1 MLDKYMDGQPV
12 VYRMLMNAINNN
24 KLSHAYLFDANGNS
38 DVYDIVLSFVK
49 MIVSKDSEIDI
60 NDLSKRIDDGNYL
73 DVKVIEPDGLWIKK
87 DQVLELEEEF
97 NKKAIEGK
105 KKIYIIKSADKMNS
119 STANSILKFLEE
131 PVDDIIAFLIVD
143 NISLVLPTIVSRCQ
157 VLRLNR
163 KNYENSTL
171 DNFNNL
177 FFNSKLDVDSKKV
190 FIDNVINFINYLESN
205 GLDTIIYS
213 KRLWHNNFKNRDE
226 CVMALELIINY
237 YYDVIKYK
245 TLNKI
250 DFFKDRERD
259 INNIASN
266 NDLNDL
272 TRKLSVCIEIKSYFM
287 NNLNINLT
295 FDRFVIEMCG
305 D

>member
-24 KLSHAYLFDANGNS
+24 KLSHAYLFDSNGNS
-38 DVYDIVLSFVK
+38 DVYDIVMSFVK
-49 MIVSKDSEIDI
+49 MIVCMDNEFDIDDI
-60 NDLSKRIDDGNYL
+60 SKRIDDGNYL
-73 DVKVIEPDGLWIKK
+73 DVKVIEPYGLWIKK

-105 KKIYIIKSADKMNS
+105 KKVYIIKSADRMNS

-131 PVDDIIAFLIVD
+131 PVDDIIAILIVD
-143 NISLVLPTIVSRCQ
+143 NLSLVLPTIVSRCQ
-157 VLRLNR
+157 VLRLNK
-163 KNYENSTL
+163 KNYSDNTL

-177 FFNSKLDVDSKKV
+177 FYNSKLDDENKKL
-190 FIDNVINFINYLESN
+190 FINNVLSFIKEFEFSE
-205 GLDTIIYS
+205 LDTIIYG

-226 CVMALELIINY
+226 CIMAMELIINF

-245 TLNKI
+245 TLKTL
-250 DFFKDRERD
+250 DFFKD
-259 INNIASN
+259 NNELIGSIASKN
-266 NDLNDL
+266 SLEDLI
-272 TRKLSVCIEIKSYFM
+272 RKVSICCRIKTYFM
-287 NNLNINLT
+287 INLNINLT
-295 FDRFVIEMCG
+295 YDRFIIEMCG

>member
-24 KLSHAYLFDANGNS
+24 KLSHAYLFDSNGNS
-38 DVYDIVLSFVK
+38 DVYDIVMSFVK
-49 MIVSKDSEIDI
+49 MIVCMDNEFDIDDI
-60 NDLSKRIDDGNYL
+60 SKRIDDGNYL
-73 DVKVIEPDGLWIKK
+73 DVKVIEPDCLWIKK

-105 KKIYIIKSADKMNS
+105 KKVYIIKSADRMNS

-131 PVDDIIAFLIVD
+131 PVDDIIAILIVD
-143 NISLVLPTIVSRCQ
+143 NLSLVLPTIVSRCQ
-157 VLRLNR
+157 VLRLNK
-163 KNYENSTL
+163 KNYSDNTL

-177 FFNSKLDVDSKKV
+177 FYNSKLDDENKKL
-190 FIDNVINFINYLESN
+190 FIDNVLSFIKEFEFSE
-205 GLDTIIYS
+205 LDTIIYG

-226 CVMALELIINY
+226 CIMAMELIINF

-245 TLNKI
+245 TLKTL
-250 DFFKDRERD
+250 DFFKD
-259 INNIASN
+259 NNELIGSIASKN
-266 NDLNDL
+266 SLEDLI
-272 TRKLSVCIEIKSYFM
+272 RKVSICCRIKTYFM

-295 FDRFVIEMCG
+295 YDRFIIEMCG